1 MTSKYMRILLNIN
14 LQFLSAEENGLIN
27 SWIFFLAGDRR
38 PPATLLGSRSS
49 LKLRFLDY
57 FLRRTGVLRLHFWI
71 FSLRG
76 TGVLWLYFW
85 GDSVHYCY
93 LYRVTKKSLPIFS
106 IRYFQGAILEK
117 SSCSC
122 FSLYR

>member
-49 LKLRFLDY
+49 LKLRFLD
-57 FLRRTGVLRLHFWI
+57 FSLRGTGVLRLHFWI
-71 FSLRG
+71 F
-76 TGVLWLYFW
+76 
-85 GDSVHYCY
+85 
-93 LYRVTKKSLPIFS
+93 FS
-106 IRYFQGAILEK
+106 CGGPA
-117 SSCSC
+117 SSGYT
-122 FSLYR
+122 FGEIVYTIATYTE

>member
-49 LKLRFLDY
+49 LKLRFLD
-57 FLRRTGVLRLHFWI
+57 FSLRGTGVLRLHFWI
-71 FSLRG
+71 FFLAEDRRP
-76 TGVLWLYFW
+76 L
-85 GDSVHYCY
+85 
-93 LYRVTKKSLPIFS
+93 
-106 IRYFQGAILEK
+106 AIL
-117 SSCSC
+117 
-122 FSLYR
+122 LGR